1 MRRRVT
7 RDEIFCGG
15 FRAWSDQEL
24 RKRFSTLEARRPGL
38 PRVAFE
44 ELANKWQLG
53 RQIVHGSPLAC
64 DVQTKEHATCRGW
77 DAFSNA
83 DLERFCA
90 QVLGETPRRHGD
102 RAPPKP
108 DAAGAARRLSPAA
121 RPSSSPGAPAGI
133 RRAGTRA
140 DRRGARGS

>member
-1 MRRRVT
+1 MNRVVSRAAAIRML
-7 RDEIFCGG
+7 RDSFLARTDQEHSMCDIAARDRIFCGG
-15 FRAWSDQEL
+15 FRAWSDEEL

-64 DVQTKEHATCRGW
+64 DVQTKEHGTCRGW

-83 DLERFCA
+83 DLARFCEEI
-90 QVLGETPRRHGD
+90 LGESLTVTET
-102 RAPPKP
+102 
-108 DAAGAARRLSPAA
+108 GASE
-121 RPSSSPGAPAGI
+121 G
-133 RRAGTRA
+133 
-140 DRRGARGS
+140 